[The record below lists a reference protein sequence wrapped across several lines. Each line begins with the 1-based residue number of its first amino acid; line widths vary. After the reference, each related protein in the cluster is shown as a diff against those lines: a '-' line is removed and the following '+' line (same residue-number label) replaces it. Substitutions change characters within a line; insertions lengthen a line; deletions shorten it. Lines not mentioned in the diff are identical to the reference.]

1 MEYTTLAEANAVRH
15 KEWDPG
21 NQINLAFRGNEMAG
35 EIGEA
40 LEQAVNLILMSAAA
54 GRACNFIKK
63 LERERM
69 GIRGSRATPQQA
81 MDELADVVICS
92 YLVAMDIGGDLDD
105 AVRRKFNETSEKMGL
120 QTRLVAP

>member
-1 MEYTTLAEANAVRH
+1 MEYTTLAEANAVRQ
-15 KEWDPG
+15 KEWDTD
-21 NQINLAFRGNEMAG
+21 NQITLAFRGNELAG
-35 EIGEA
+35 EVGEA
-40 LEQAVNLILMSAAA
+40 
-54 GRACNFIKK
+54 CNIIKK

-69 GIRGSRATPQQA
+69 GIRGSRATKQQLL
-81 MDELADVVICS
+81 DELSDVVICA